1 MQRTG
6 ADNRHGGDCNCNGII
21 YTFVTAALQLSVIL
35 RRLCF
40 VEGVASVKARP
51 FSFRSCMMIYLQ
63 LQFMFGLRVVKRR
76 RLTVALPSFWLK
88 VVTQRVHLRVLVL
101 RASTL
106 S

>member
-1 MQRTG
+1 MQRTR

-51 FSFRSCMMIYLQ
+51 FSFRTACIL
-63 LQFMFGLRVVKRR
+63 
-76 RLTVALPSFWLK
+76 
-88 VVTQRVHLRVLVL
+88 H
-101 RASTL
+101 
-106 S
+106 